1 MTVGR
6 SSWPRLSSKD
16 RLGRPR
22 DQPQSCAPCESMV
35 MEWAV
40 NYAYERGDV
49 VIDVAGNENQSTV
62 GYPAAYDR
70 AVVVAA
76 VANSDVRGDL
86 SNYIADVTVSAP
98 EVDIYSAYGN
108 GLFAWWSGAS

>member
-1 MTVGR
+1 
-6 SSWPRLSSKD
+6 
-16 RLGRPR
+16 
-22 DQPQSCAPCESMV
+22 MV

-40 NYAYERGDV
+40 DYAYERGDV

-76 VANSDVRGDL
+76 VNDSFRPHRL
-86 SNYIADVTVSAP
+86 
-98 EVDIYSAYGN
+98 
-108 GLFAWWSGAS
+108 

>member
-1 MTVGR
+1 M
-6 SSWPRLSSKD
+6 
-16 RLGRPR
+16 
-22 DQPQSCAPCESMV
+22 
-35 MEWAV
+35 
-40 NYAYERGDV
+40 
-49 VIDVAGNENQSTV
+49 
-62 GYPAAYDR
+62 
-70 AVVVAA
+70 VAA

>member
-1 MTVGR
+1 
-6 SSWPRLSSKD
+6 
-16 RLGRPR
+16 
-22 DQPQSCAPCESMV
+22 

-49 VIDVAGNENQSTV
+49 VIDVNQSTV

-76 VANSDVRGDL
+76 VNNSFRPHRL
-86 SNYIADVTVSAP
+86 
-98 EVDIYSAYGN
+98 
-108 GLFAWWSGAS
+108 